1 MQGEAMSLRAALVGL
16 LTDAAPLEFDELD
29 IRLPGCT
36 WNQLFSM
43 VDQMSRTGI
52 LSVSRRTRAS
62 FVVRHRGHPMRAD
75 LVEIGNQLQQLAY
88 ERQDDAHSQ
97 GLECRRERA

>member
-16 LTDAAPLEFDELD
+16 LTDAGPLEFDKLV

-43 VDQMSRTGI
+43 VDHISRTGI
-52 LSVSRRTRAS
+52 LSVSRTTRS
-62 FVVRHRGHPMRAD
+62 LFVVKHRGHPMRRSGRD
-75 LVEIGNQLQQLAY
+75 RESTSTV
-88 ERQDDAHSQ
+88 
-97 GLECRRERA
+97 GL